1 MTRVR
6 FPQGVLFFSCSALL
20 SLGCAAEE
28 KTQQVPPPSSGRV
41 EFETTTDTVYTKIAE
56 SRHEADA
63 ESHGP
68 ETRYSVQI
76 GAFEDP
82 WNASR
87 LQTATRERYQL
98 PVVNSYHTTYA
109 LYQIRIGFFES
120 KEAANTFRD
129 RIQKEYPS
137 DYGDSWVVQIER

>member
-1 MTRVR
+1 MRR
-6 FPQGVLFFSCSALL
+6 ACFAQCVLFFSCSALL
-20 SLGCAAEE
+20 SLGCAAQEE
-28 KTQQVPPPSSGRV
+28 TQQVSPPSSGRV

-63 ESHGP
+63 ESRGL

-76 GAFEDP
+76 GAFIDP

-109 LYQIRIGFFES
+109 LYQIRIGVFES
-120 KEAANTFRD
+120 KEEASAFRD

-137 DYGDSWVVQIER
+137 DYADSWVVQIER